1 MSRILWYMF
10 LWPALLFQWATVATC
25 LQQPQPSCC
34 QKTTATTGPCVP
46 RSEYSTTASGS
57 LSPSPRPAAAVP
69 KNLHSSRREWTST
82 ILGSIL
88 ATTLPATWG
97 ALPSPSHAVD
107 KEEIAAPIRAA
118 AKALQALLDNWEESV
133 IDCNYADVPREL
145 LETKNKEQLLEKA
158 STFALFDKSVSVVT
172 CKTNNKK
179 IRDYLG
185 RTGLGPVVGLD
196 KKLRLVLDLID
207 DPDDLDAYVAATETI
222 QQALSRA
229 DSYSYTAGGDYSALN
244 NFAKEE
250 TAKVLESNGNLKQV
264 RQSIQLAID
273 NLNVVLK
280 IISKS

>member
-1 MSRILWYMF
+1 MVRSIMSRILWYMF

-196 KKLRLVLDLID
+196 KKLRLALDLID
-207 DPDDLDAYVAATETI
+207 
-222 QQALSRA
+222 RA